1 MLSCRE
7 VSRLVAA
14 GELGG
19 QSLLRRVGVRLHLLT
34 CDHCKRYA
42 RELEAIRAAARRLVA
57 SESFDPA
64 RLARLRESIVA
75 SLRGDKP
82 E

>member
-1 MLSCRE
+1 MLTCKE
-7 VSRLVAA
+7 VSRLVASGDLA
-14 GELGG
+14 SQGLMS
-19 QSLLRRVGVRLHLLT
+19 QLRVRLHLFG
-34 CDHCKRYA
+34 CDHCNRYA
-42 RELEAIRAAARRLVA
+42 RELKAIRAAARRLAA